1 MQIEKIMVPV
11 DGSKFSMHAAEYAV
25 DLAKLLNAEILLLH
39 CHKPFPVLL
48 GEPTFQKAVDRL
60 MGESEKILEPYRKLV
75 QEKDIFFTDVILEG
89 PADRAI
95 SDLAE
100 NEQCDLIV
108 MGSRGRTDLEGLF
121 LGSVTHRVLR
131 TAPCPVL
138 VMR

>member
-1 MQIEKIMVPV
+1 MQIEKIMIPV
-11 DGSKFSMHAAEYAV
+11 DGSKYSMHAAEYAV
-25 DLAKLLNAEILLLH
+25 DLAKLLSAEILLLH

-48 GEPTFQKAVDRL
+48 GEPMFQKAVDKL
-60 MGESEKILEPYRKLV
+60 MGESEKILEPFRKLCE
-75 QEKDIFFTDVILEG
+75 EKDVYSTDAILEG
-89 PADRAI
+89 PAEQAI